1 MSQTEG
7 LPFQVH
13 SPSFIGTER
22 PALQHLDKALQ
33 ATIKLTHGASLQL
46 TLAQHL
52 NQDAQTISGS
62 LNPSLNNR
70 AWTDAARTASAL
82 TTDLKAQQAPVGDAE
97 ALLDPLWG
105 KWVDAMLAV
114 ATSAQQVSLASA
126 GGPTPPGPPADP
138 GPCAGPP
145 PISPPRPG
153 PPYGAPASAGT

>member
-1 MSQTEG
+1 MAEAEG
-7 LPFQVH
+7 LPFQFE
-13 SPSFIGTER
+13 SPSFISTDR

-33 ATIKLTHGASLQL
+33 ATIRLTHGASLQL

-114 ATSAQQVSLASA
+114 APSAQQVSLASA
-126 GGPTPPGPPADP
+126 ARQTPPARRGN
-138 GPCAGPP
+138 
-145 PISPPRPG
+145 PRPG
-153 PPYGAPASAGT
+153 AAP